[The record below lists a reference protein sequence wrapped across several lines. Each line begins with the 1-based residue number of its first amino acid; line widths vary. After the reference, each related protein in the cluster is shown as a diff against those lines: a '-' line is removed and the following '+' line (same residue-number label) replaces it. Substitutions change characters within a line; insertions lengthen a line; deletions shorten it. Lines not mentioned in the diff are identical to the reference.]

1 MEEYASAKLVD
12 LVQRALTAAG
22 IPAVAPRSDGALLPF
37 EAKRRFLT
45 EVAGGHGLLPL
56 MRVGSTLAVHP
67 SDPAVSALLHARTPL
82 DLFERWQRLERF
94 THSRHRVVIREH
106 GVRRLVA
113 EHVGPPGAPPDPA
126 EDALVLG
133 VLTALLSMCGA
144 LDLTVAAGDAPVV
157 VFTDGGFGVPP
168 PQHGSGLWRF
178 TWSGTA
184 PALSAGTEDTGTED
198 TGTGESGRDEVS
210 RTRGLI
216 AADPA
221 RRWTL
226 GGLAAELGLPTRSLQ
241 RRLADAGGFSG
252 VLGTVRTEV
261 AAGLLMRSGHPLS
274 VVGFAC
280 GYADQPH
287 FTRHFKLR
295 TAMTP
300 AVYRSA
306 FRRRTAEEHG
316 DRTAGPAKE
325 RTP

>member
-45 EVAGGHGLLPL
+45 EVAGEHGLLPL

-67 SDPAVSALLHARTPL
+67 SDPAVSALLHAVSPL

-94 THSRHRVVIREH
+94 AHSRHRVVIREH
-106 GVRRLVA
+106 GAGRLLV

-133 VLTALLSMCGA
+133 VLTALLSMCGVR
-144 LDLTVAAGDAPVV
+144 DLTVAAGGAPVL
-157 VFTDGGFGVPP
+157 VFTDGGFTVPP
-168 PQHGSGLWRF
+168 PPHGSGLWRF
-178 TWSGTA
+178 AWSGTA
-184 PALSAGTEDTGTED
+184 PAMSAGTEDT
-198 TGTGESGRDEVS
+198 GRDEVS

-216 AADPA
+216 TADPA

-226 GGLAAELGLPTRSLQ
+226 GGLAAELGLPARSLQ
-241 RRLADAGGFSG
+241 RRLAGDGGFSG
-252 VLGTVRTEV
+252 LLGAVRTEV

-306 FRRRTAEEHG
+306 FRLRTAEEHG
-316 DRTAGPAKE
+316 DRAPGPAKE